1 MNSVP
6 FVWTLVLLAVGLV
19 LLVFLLVRT
28 LMEVR
33 RFRRVQR
40 GAAHDLAD
48 RSGMVKARAAGL
60 KVALSQRR
68 RG

>member
-1 MNSVP
+1 MP

-28 LMEVR
+28 VLEVR
-33 RFRRVQR
+33 RFKRAQR
-40 GAAHDLAD
+40 SAAHDLAD

-60 KVALSQRR
+60 KVAISQRR

>member
-40 GAAHDLAD
+40 VAAHDLAD

>member
-1 MNSVP
+1 MNTVP

>member
-28 LMEVR
+28 LLGVR
-33 RFRRVQR
+33 RFQRVQR
-40 GAAHDLAD
+40 GATRDLAG
-48 RSGMVKARAAGL
+48 RSGMVKARIAGL
-60 KVALSQRR
+60 KVAVSQRR
-68 RG
+68 GS

>member
-1 MNSVP
+1 MNNVP

-48 RSGMVKARAAGL
+48 RSGMVKARVAGL

>member
-1 MNSVP
+1 VNSVP

>member
-1 MNSVP
+1 MP

>member
-28 LMEVR
+28 LVEVR

>member
-40 GAAHDLAD
+40 GATHDLAD
-48 RSGMVKARAAGL
+48 RSGMVKARVAGL

>member
-1 MNSVP
+1 MNNVP

>member
-40 GAAHDLAD
+40 GVAHDLAD

>member
-1 MNSVP
+1 MP

-40 GAAHDLAD
+40 GVAHDLAD